1 MFSKLF
7 EIYLLLTPDR
17 EHGKFFKK
25 VSITGF
31 RRAKSLEVFLVRAN
45 VATLEKK
52 KGCCRLCGSA
62 RYKMYNNVM
71 TTETF
76 RSFSTQGEYCIKPD
90 NLNHCSWNVCSAC
103 FCHAKQVQN
112 NKQVALKVFNLDSTI
127 RSQPIVTSSVRRCS
141 VQKVFLEILQNS
153 QKLTCARVS
162 FLIKLQT
169 LDLKFY

>member
-17 EHGKFFKK
+17 EHWKFFKK

-31 RRAKSLEVFLVRAN
+31 RRAKGLEAFLVSAN

-52 KGCCRLCGSA
+52 KDCCRLCGSA
-62 RYKMYNNVM
+62 RYKMCNNVM

-76 RSFSTQGEYCIKPD
+76 TSFSTQGEYCIKPD

-103 FCHAKQVQN
+103 FYHAKQVQN

-127 RSQPIVTSSVRRCS
+127 ASQPIRITSQRHFTS
-141 VQKVFLEILQNS
+141 LWG
-153 QKLTCARVS
+153 
-162 FLIKLQT
+162 
-169 LDLKFY
+169 